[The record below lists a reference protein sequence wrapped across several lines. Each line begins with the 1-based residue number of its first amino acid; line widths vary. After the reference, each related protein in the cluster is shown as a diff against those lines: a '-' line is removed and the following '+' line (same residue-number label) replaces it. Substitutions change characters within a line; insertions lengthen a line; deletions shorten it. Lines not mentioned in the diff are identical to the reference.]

1 MILRQTSML
10 RLPLPPLQAAKQLL
24 PPTQGAETGAHR
36 DIVPIR
42 LQRHLRMVAKYQL
55 LLPLAG
61 LLAMT
66 SRCPSRSQ
74 LMMALV

>member
-1 MILRQTSML
+1 MIFRQTSML
-10 RLPLPPLQAAKQLL
+10 RLRLPPLQAAKPLL
-24 PPTQGAETGAHR
+24 APTQGAETGTHR

-42 LQRHLRMVAKYQL
+42 QQRYLRMVAKYQL

-66 SRCPSRSQ
+66 SPCPSRSQ